1 MSTPLT
7 IRCQPMPVRPARS
20 KRLAHAAGDPGCFE
34 LRSVSKRYRSGQFE
48 VRALHNVDLAF
59 DGGAFLALSG
69 PSGSG
74 KSTLLHILGCLAKPS
89 EGSVVIDQQLVLH
102 HLPNSLT
109 ALRREK
115 IGFVFQ
121 SACLIPTLTVAENV
135 EYPLSL
141 LRMGRAKR
149 RELVQEALADVG
161 LEPRARHYPDQ
172 LSGGERQRAALARA
186 LVKRPPLVLADEP
199 TASLDSRAA
208 MEIIALMQELNRNK
222 GMTFVF
228 STHDERLL
236 TSVNQVV
243 NLRDGEIVHVDH

>member
-1 MSTPLT
+1 MSTLLAAQ
-7 IRCQPMPVRPARS
+7 RQPMPVRSEQDKP
-20 KRLAHAAGDPGCFE
+20 LAHTAGGAGHFE
-34 LRSVSKRYRSGQFE
+34 LRGVSKRYRSGQVE
-48 VRALHNVDLAF
+48 VRALHSIDLAF
-59 DGGAFLALSG
+59 DGGVFLALSG

-74 KSTLLHILGCLAKPS
+74 KSTLLHILGCLARPS
-89 EGSVVIDQQLVLH
+89 EGSVVFDQQLVLH
-102 HLPNSLT
+102 HVPKSLT

-141 LRMGRAKR
+141 LRMSRVKC

-161 LEPRARHYPDQ
+161 LEPRAQHYPDQ

-186 LVKRPPLVLADEP
+186 LVKRPPLVVADEP
-199 TASLDSRAA
+199 TASLDSRTA
-208 MEIIALMQELNRNK
+208 MDIIALMRELNRSK

-243 NLRDGEIVHVDH
+243 NLRDGEIVHVAH